1 MIKRFLIVIFGD
13 ILVAFMSL
21 VTAYWLRL
29 GEVPFLTHPEYHE
42 IIRSGLFVVVLLFSS
57 FLLEIYSALVEI
69 SLKESAVRIFLSLLT
84 SFFILAGIFYLSD
97 LNLYGRGVL
106 SLSLILFGLLQ
117 FAWHYLFRLCSSLPG
132 IVTRVLILG
141 TGPLARQ
148 IGNLLSTKN
157 NSCQLAGYVN
167 CSAEPVMVPYHQ
179 LIDSE
184 TGLVDVVGR
193 VNANKIVVSLSERR
207 GVFPL
212 QEVLGCKL
220 SGVEVVDAPS
230 FYEQMTGK
238 LLLENITP
246 SWFIFSH
253 GFKVTSGLRLLKRLT
268 DVFCALSGLL
278 LVAPFLPII
287 ALVIWLDSPGPVLFR
302 QTRVGEGERI
312 FTLFKFRSMRQDAE
326 NGTGA
331 VWATEK
337 DPRVTK
343 IGEFL
348 RKSRID
354 EIPQLF
360 NVLSGDMSLV
370 GPRPERPE
378 FVEKLKEVIPYY
390 SERHYIKPGVTGW
403 AQVKYPYGASVE
415 DAIEKLRYDLY
426 YIKNI
431 SLTFDILIIFE
442 TIKVVLFRRGGR

>member
-1 MIKRFLIVIFGD
+1 MIKRFLIVITGD
-13 ILVAFMSL
+13 AFIAFMSL
-21 VTAYWLRL
+21 SAAYLIRL
-29 GEVPFLTHPEYHE
+29 GENPFVHSGYHE
-42 IIRSGLFVVVLLFSS
+42 VFRVMVLVIALLFSS
-57 FLLEIYSALVEI
+57 FLLEIYSTIGGI
-69 SLKESAVRIFLSLLT
+69 SLKESAIRIILSITL
-84 SFFILAGIFYLSD
+84 SFFFLAGLFYISD
-97 LNLYGRGVL
+97 TNLYGRGVL
-106 SLSLILFGLLQ
+106 SLSLLLFGVMQ
-117 FAWHYLFRLCSSLPG
+117 FTWHYLFRLFSNLPG
-132 IVTRVLILG
+132 IVSRVLILG

-148 IGNLLSTKN
+148 IGNLLSSSE

-184 TGLVDVVGR
+184 SGLFDVVGR

-253 GFKVTSGLRLLKRLT
+253 GFKVTYGLRFLKRFT
-268 DVFCALSGLL
+268 DIFCAAFGLL
-278 LVAPFLPII
+278 LVSPFLPII
-287 ALVIWLDSPGPVLFR
+287 ALVIRLDSPGPIFFR
-302 QTRVGEGERI
+302 QTRVGEGEKV
-312 FTLFKFRSMRQDAE
+312 FTLYKFRSMRQDAE
-326 NGTGA
+326 KGTGA

-337 DPRVTK
+337 DPRVTR

-360 NVLSGDMSLV
+360 NVLSGNMSFV

-378 FVEKLKEVIPYY
+378 FVNKLKEVIPYY

-431 SLTFDILIIFE
+431 SLTFDILIILE

>member
-1 MIKRFLIVIFGD
+1 MITRFLIVVAGDALIAVSSILFAYLIRFGQ
-13 ILVAFMSL
+13 LSS
-21 VTAYWLRL
+21 T
-29 GEVPFLTHPEYHE
+29 THIGQYYHFRVL
-42 IIRSGLFVVVLLFSS
+42 IFVVVVIFSS
-57 FLLEIYSALVEI
+57 FLLEIYSSVMEAGK
-69 SLKESAVRIFLSLLT
+69 KEFIIRVFLSLMV
-84 SFFILAGIFYLSD
+84 SFFILTGIFYISD
-97 LNLYGRGVL
+97 KTLFGRGVL
-106 SLSLILFGLLQ
+106 LFSLFLFGFLQ
-117 FAWHYLFRLCSSLPG
+117 FLWHYLFLIGSNLPG
-132 IVTRVLILG
+132 FVTKVIVLG

-148 IGNLLSTKN
+148 IGNLISSN
-157 NSCQLAGYVN
+157 NHSYMLAGYIN
-167 CSAEPVMVPYHQ
+167 SSAEPVMVPYHSI
-179 LIDSE
+179 IDSE
-184 TGLVDVVGR
+184 YGLIAAVKRVGG
-193 VNANKIVVSLSERR
+193 NKIVVSLSERR
-207 GVFPL
+207 GAFPL
-212 QEVLGCKL
+212 QDVLCCKL

-253 GFKVTSGLRLLKRLT
+253 GFKVTYSLRILKRIS
-268 DVFCALSGLL
+268 DIFFASIGIL
-278 LVAPFLPII
+278 LVFPFLPLI
-287 ALVIWLDSPGPVLFR
+287 ALVIRLDSPGPIFYR
-302 QTRVGEGERI
+302 QERLGEGEKR
-312 FTLFKFRSMRQDAE
+312 FTLLKFRSMRQDAE
-326 NGTGA
+326 KGTGA

-337 DPRVTK
+337 DSRVTR

-360 NVLSGDMSLV
+360 NVLRGDMSFV

-403 AQVKYPYGASVE
+403 AQVRYPYGASVE

-431 SLTFDILIIFE
+431 SLPFDILIILE